1 MWLLIQKD
9 KLNIVSIV
17 DFGTTESYI
26 QKQLDRTVNRG
37 ANRVEFHI
45 VKYDL
50 SKIDVNNV
58 LWEHLN
64 NLN

>member
-17 DFGTTESYI
+17 DFGTTESYV
-26 QKQLDRTVNRG
+26 QKELDRTVNRG
-37 ANRVEFHI
+37 ANRAEFHI

-50 SKIDVNNV
+50 ASIDVVAV
-58 LWEHLN
+58 LQNHLN
-64 NLN
+64 N